1 MAERR
6 MFTKKITDSDAF
18 TTLPPTTQALYFHL
32 CMDADDD
39 GFNNRIRKAMFNAHA
54 DQNDFNLLVQYRFI
68 LPFESG
74 VIVIK
79 HWKMH
84 NIIRNDRYHET
95 EYIEEKSMLLLK
107 ENGVYT
113 ESRNQMTT
121 TWQPSDNQ
129 MEPEV
134 RIGKDSLGKDR
145 LIITSSNEDV
155 CPSEVKDEE
164 NKDALKSIT
173 TMWNTL
179 TAYGIKPIRSI
190 VPESERHRLLR
201 ARFRQYGEDSFAE
214 IVDKIKES
222 DFLQGKN
229 NKGWTVSFD
238 WVIRPNNYP
247 KVLEGNYDNRNPAN
261 DGQGL
266 RGADIFM
273 AIAKGEI

>member
-201 ARFRQYGEDSFAE
+201 ARFRQYGEESFAE